1 MSFAAFLLD
10 WALSGI
16 TWTDTSA
23 ESNDAS
29 AAFREQVRLADP
41 RAAAENC
48 GAMAGWLQKF
58 SGVNSSYA
66 FVLSALSDGHAQQL

>member
-1 MSFAAFLLD
+1 MNFLAFLLD
-10 WALSGI
+10 LALSGI

-23 ESNDAS
+23 ESNHAP
-29 AAFREQVRLADP
+29 AAVREQVRLADP

-48 GAMAGWLQKF
+48 GAMAGWRQKF
-58 SGVNSSYA
+58 SGVNSSHA

>member
-1 MSFAAFLLD
+1 MSITALLLD

-16 TWTDTSA
+16 TWTDTST
-23 ESNDAS
+23 ESTHAS
-29 AAFREQVRLADP
+29 AALREQVRLADP

-48 GAMAGWLQKF
+48 GGMAAWRQKF
-58 SGVNSSYA
+58 SGVNGSYA